1 MKLSKKQSWSPHAV
15 VCCSSGQ
22 GMPPLRGA
30 CLTVRSRVRLQVLM
44 SHLDHGPKSV
54 TMQLVTQGWVLQARD
69 LAGPGHPLPPY
80 CGKTSTSGT
89 RSWCPLPQVEVQAVQ
104 WKVSLLMQSMGH
116 MGSPEQVRST
126 SSRGQGAPPWS
137 GCRVTVRSR
146 FCSGAPFHS
155 CPNSGP
161 EPMHFFS
168 HWPHA
173 PQSDTAQ
180 STGHGCVLHTS
191 LSTSGGHGV
200 PPCSAGRITLR
211 SRLYS
216 PGPEC
221 SWPIASPLPLHLR
234 EQSLHADQSDTL
246 QCTGQ
251 GKSLHLR
258 CSHTSPH
265 GLPPFSAGCTMERC
279 RSSKPPPRHSWPYHS
294 PRPMQ
299 AREQL
304 VHGAQSVARQSTT
317 V

>member
-116 MGSPEQVRST
+116 MGSQVHCCDS
-126 SSRGQGAPPWS
+126 SSRGQGTPPSCGW
-137 GCRVTVRSR
+137 RMISR
-146 FCSGAPFHS
+146 LRKRSGAPFQS
-155 CPNSGP
+155 CPFSGP
-161 EPMHFFS
+161 EPWQGCWHSLHSLQF
-168 HWPHA
+168 P
-173 PQSDTAQ
+173 TLQ
-180 STGHGCVLHTS
+180 STGQSMCPLHGCDS
-191 LSTSGGHGV
+191 FRCAHGL
-200 PPCSAGRITLR
+200 PPYSMSRMMLR
-211 SRLYS
+211 ERRLS

-221 SWPIASPLPLHLR
+221 AWPNSAPRPLQSCEHLDQ
-234 EQSLHADQSDTL
+234 EVQSDSL
-246 QCTGQ
+246 QSTGQ
-251 GKSLHLR
+251 GNSLHLR
-258 CSHTSPH
+258 TSK
-265 GLPPFSAGCTMERC
+265 LTLQAAPPFSAGCTITRC
-279 RSSKPPPRHSWPYHS
+279 RCCMPTP
-294 PRPMQ
+294 
-299 AREQL
+299 
-304 VHGAQSVARQSTT
+304 VHP
-317 V
+317 